1 MNKKLLFRHV
11 LFVALLIGLSSC
23 GTTDTVTVVQNGPQ
37 TVTPGDTAAADTD
50 EEFQAITVGL
60 IDPVENFD
68 PLFADNLSTMRVLS
82 LIYDGLFTLDQTGDV
97 VPAIADEVSVSDD
110 GLEYRIQIKSN
121 LFFHDGS
128 AFQSGIGRQLQ
139 ASDIK
144 WAFER
149 TAQAGVPSTAS
160 KLLTNIEGYN
170 NYAKEQRELFEDR
183 KQILDEVSGIIVEDP
198 QTIVFVLMEPDDNF
212 TRKLASPYL
221 YIYPQEAVQ
230 TSGENLS
237 MEPVGT
243 GSYMFREKTDSGS
256 MTLSLDTSEHSE
268 ARIEQPQVDRVDFVG
283 GTPERTLFQQFARG
297 DIHWIPEIGPQI
309 SLQVTD
315 GDGNLQST
323 YDDLYGV
330 TQTGA
335 ERTNYFYFHESGETN
350 VLWLKDRLYNVDLSS
365 IDLHATFEM
374 TEEPENLEI
383 TSEPDSSYLVT
394 YTDDIY
400 ARSLLSTLQN
410 DFMDS
415 DISLSLFEI
424 RVPTNQT
431 AMYTLNGDSFHDSL
445 FDVESNFW
453 VKMSSPITS
462 LYLPAVTGIEEN
474 EVPWKL
480 FMESVRVPEQD

>member
-1 MNKKLLFRHV
+1 
-11 LFVALLIGLSSC
+11 
-23 GTTDTVTVVQNGPQ
+23 
-37 TVTPGDTAAADTD
+37 
-50 EEFQAITVGL
+50 
-60 IDPVENFD
+60 
-68 PLFADNLSTMRVLS
+68 
-82 LIYDGLFTLDQTGDV
+82 
-97 VPAIADEVSVSDD
+97 
-110 GLEYRIQIKSN
+110 
-121 LFFHDGS
+121 
-128 AFQSGIGRQLQ
+128 
-139 ASDIK
+139 
-144 WAFER
+144 
-149 TAQAGVPSTAS
+149 
-160 KLLTNIEGYN
+160 
-170 NYAKEQRELFEDR
+170 
-183 KQILDEVSGIIVEDP
+183 
-198 QTIVFVLMEPDDNF
+198 
-212 TRKLASPYL
+212 
-221 YIYPQEAVQ
+221 
-230 TSGENLS
+230 
-237 MEPVGT
+237 
-243 GSYMFREKTDSGS
+243 
-256 MTLSLDTSEHSE
+256 
-268 ARIEQPQVDRVDFVG
+268 
-283 GTPERTLFQQFARG
+283 FARG

-350 VLWLKDRLYNVDLSS
+350 VSWLKDRLYNVDLSS

-374 TEEPENLEI
+374 TERPENLEN

-394 YTDDIY
+394 FTEDIY

-431 AMYTLNGDSFHDSL
+431 AMYTTNGDSFHDSL